1 MVLPKSL
8 YWMWQILDQTT
19 LWPNPL
25 LLCMRQVFMFF
36 FCTATK
42 GWAWCKHNIA
52 DLVERTV
59 ALRNLLL
66 VESGCLEIPNG
77 MAGIDSL
84 DNKHI
89 QQISFRQ
96 CITFCQHG
104 SWKAGSPASNPLLL
118 KLNLD
123 NCSLVWSSQTERLRA
138 QSLHCNK
145 PGRPQLR
152 DQTLCFSAW
161 DWHFSVAETKG
172 WAWCKHNAELVE
184 PTVALRNL
192 LLVGSGCVEIPK
204 GKAGMDSWNKP
215 VEQVSFRRWVTFR
228 EHGQLKGWQPL
239 FQPTVAKSLIS
250 TMVHLFAAVTCH
262 NWKHNIL

>member
-1 MVLPKSL
+1 
-8 YWMWQILDQTT
+8 
-19 LWPNPL
+19 
-25 LLCMRQVFMFF
+25 MRQVFSVA
-36 FCTATK
+36 ATK
-42 GWAWCKHNIA
+42 GWAWSKHNIA

-77 MAGIDSL
+77 MAGRDSL
-84 DNKHI
+84 DDKHI

-123 NCSLVWSSQTERLRA
+123 NCSLVCIGHLAQLRA

-145 PGRPQLR
+145 SWDHNSMTKPSASLHETGF
-152 DQTLCFSAW
+152 FSEDA
-161 DWHFSVAETKG
+161 TKG
-172 WAWCKHNAELVE
+172 WAWCKQNADLVK

-192 LLVGSGCVEIPK
+192 LLVGSGCLEFQK
-204 GKAGMDSWNKP
+204 GNVLNVFGFVWCSFS
-215 VEQVSFRRWVTFR
+215 VSFFSFLRN
-228 EHGQLKGWQPL
+228 L
-239 FQPTVAKSLIS
+239 
-250 TMVHLFAAVTCH
+250 VHLPSFKAIRNSVTDTDTCSFRSGA
-262 NWKHNIL
+262 KISL